1 MGCSPSRIAR
11 GISAGQGL
19 LEGGVAV
26 RLAGVCG
33 FLQPR
38 GLTAGHRGHAARVCA
53 ELCPGTAGTGLPAQ
67 AKARLGKRA
76 RVGHEPCEN
85 VSVPKGS
92 KPDQAPHQ
100 PGAQGERRRAPRP
113 GTRVC
118 AHTQPH
124 GRCPAPAERAPA
136 RPGCTAPGTRVG
148 TGLPLLALR
157 SKAGKFGSWLSS
169 QDLERAAAW
178 QA

>member
-1 MGCSPSRIAR
+1 MGCRPSRIAQ

-26 RLAGVCG
+26 RLAGACG

-38 GLTAGHRGHAARVCA
+38 GLTAGHRGHTARVCA

-76 RVGHEPCEN
+76 RVGHEPREN
-85 VSVPKGS
+85 ASVPKGS

-100 PGAQGERRRAPRP
+100 AGAQGERRQAPRP